1 VWTAWRQR
9 GRIADFPPCAQ
20 QARRSGP
27 FDGSATLGRMNPV
40 HPKKLLLSKW
50 TAVKPVGKDKHF
62 LVARVIEP
70 ELPESKLEWIEIE
83 ALMSKKSRRIAW
95 RELKDDTQWKQGWI

>member
-1 VWTAWRQR
+1 MRPHGDWLRKAGLR
-9 GRIADFPPCAQ
+9 
-20 QARRSGP
+20 
-27 FDGSATLGRMNPV
+27 
-40 HPKKLLLSKW
+40 
-50 TAVKPVGKDKHF
+50 
-62 LVARVIEP
+62 IEP